1 MNEMKNIDSQFV
13 AGFISAF
20 LLLAITVLL
29 SRAAIWSKMNPQPQ
43 AFLEFMN
50 TPLFSILDI
59 ITGLVMLG
67 VLFIVVIAPKIVPPH
82 R

>member
-20 LLLAITVLL
+20 LLLTVAAVL
-29 SRAAIWSKMNPQPQ
+29 SQAAAWFRMSPQPQ

-50 TPLFSILDI
+50 TPIFSLLDI